1 MRCWPAVVLAVA
13 LIPAAGCDTSSSE
26 GQAAGRARR
35 PPKAE
40 YVEREWVRPPLDAP
54 EWKKQP
60 SGLETWDV
68 REGTGEPVPADNTV
82 VTVHY
87 IGWLTDEKATV
98 FDSSFSLGGPTKFP
112 LRGKIQGLAEGIPG
126 MKPGG
131 IRRLEVPPRLGYGSR
146 GFAPLVPPDAT
157 LVYEI
162 ELLDF

>member
-1 MRCWPAVVLAVA
+1 MMRYVSALVLAVGFVLA
-13 LIPAAGCDTSSSE
+13 VSTAPADDKKDE
-26 GQAAGRARR
+26 
-35 PPKAE
+35 KK
-40 YVEREWVRPPLDAP
+40 RPPLDAK
-54 EWKKQP
+54 EWKKQA
-60 SGLETWDV
+60 SGVEIWDV
-68 REGTGEPVPADNTV
+68 KEGKGDPVKPGAK